1 MATESK
7 RKVKGKMNYYYVTG
21 KQIRAQR
28 FIFTM
33 SLGFTDIPLTNWNG
47 E

>member
-7 RKVKGKMNYYYVTG
+7 RKVKDMINYYYVTG
-21 KQIRAQR
+21 KKMRAQR

-33 SLGFTDIPLTNWNG
+33 SLGFTDIALVNWN
-47 E
+47 